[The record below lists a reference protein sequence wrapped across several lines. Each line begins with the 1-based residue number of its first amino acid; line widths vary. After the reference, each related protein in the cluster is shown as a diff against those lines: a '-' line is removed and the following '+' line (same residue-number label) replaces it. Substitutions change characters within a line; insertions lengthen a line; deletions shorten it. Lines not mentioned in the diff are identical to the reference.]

1 MPMPNMQKSENGP
14 NMGELDMLQSKRA
27 AIDQQQQHAN
37 QALEQA
43 KDVQA
48 KLQ

>member
-1 MPMPNMQKSENGP
+1 MLMPNMQKSKNGP
-14 NMGELDMLQSKRA
+14 NVGELETLQSKRA

-37 QALEQA
+37 QALEHA